1 MNRRLLVIIGAVAVV
16 FLIGVDGA
24 SVINVAG
31 SDNAPG
37 EGKTVANCV
46 TDLTIKTPVDT
57 SVQDQNQIKVMNITG
72 ALAPCVGETLRA
84 DVALS
89 NGSHVWAIFKIT
101 TAITSLA
108 LPFDATT
115 GLFYNAKPTVT
126 NGDLVVAGTRVGPVL
141 VSDFGQSTITI
152 AKTWQ

>member
-1 MNRRLLVIIGAVAVV
+1 MNRRMLVIIGAIAVV
-16 FLIGVDGA
+16 FVIGVVGA
-24 SVINVAG
+24 STINIAG

-57 SVQDQNQIKVMNITG
+57 SVHDANQIKVMNISG

-84 DVALS
+84 EVDLE

-101 TAITSLA
+101 TAMTTLSLN
-108 LPFDATT
+108 FNATT
-115 GLFYNAKPTVT
+115 GDFYDTKPTVT
-126 NGDLVVAGTRVGPVL
+126 NGDLVVAGSRVAPVL
-141 VSDFGQSTITI
+141 VKDFGMTTITI